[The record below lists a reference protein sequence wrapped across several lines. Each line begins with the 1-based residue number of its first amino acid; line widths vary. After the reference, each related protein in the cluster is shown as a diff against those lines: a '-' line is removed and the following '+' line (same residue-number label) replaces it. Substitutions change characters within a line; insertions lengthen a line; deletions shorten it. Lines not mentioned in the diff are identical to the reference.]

1 MSKSSGKKTLLQL
14 PATPNELQT
23 IAERQRYDRV
33 GIIKPSR
40 LQGQTLASDYS
51 TRNVEGRRE
60 RVLGIDLA
68 EPREVERRPLAAV
81 DHRWIRHT
89 ERLAVTNEPRAGRAI
104 RRI

>member
-1 MSKSSGKKTLLQL
+1 MLLQL

-68 EPREVERRPLAAV
+68 EPR
-81 DHRWIRHT
+81 DHWQQSTI
-89 ERLAVTNEPRAGRAI
+89 AGSATPNDWP
-104 RRI
+104 